1 MLKYSMAALALV
13 ATSTFALADPNN
25 GGPGAGGA
33 GPGVGSPAG
42 AMKGGATEGNG
53 GGGRRFDSDR
63 IQGGQAR
70 DADADRM
77 GKDMRSEK
85 SGSKAGQHADRDTN
99 DRDMKQKNRAD
110 RSERSG
116 SKTSDQARD
125 NSRPDKGATG
135 ASEGTAG
142 KGGPKGSLTNIS
154 PEQQTKVRAAFS
166 GHRVAPARD
175 IGVDVRVGAVVP
187 RSVHFYPLPPTIV
200 SIVPDYSGYEY
211 FMIDDSHVAIVDPD
225 TLEVVDIIVV
235 A

>member
-33 GPGVGSPAG
+33 GPGVGAPAG
-42 AMKGGATEGNG
+42 AMKGGATEGNS

-63 IQGGQAR
+63 IQGAQAR
-70 DADADRM
+70 DADSNRT
-77 GKDMRSEK
+77 GNDMRSEK

-110 RSERSG
+110 RNERSG

-142 KGGPKGSLTNIS
+142 KGGGKGSLTNIS

-175 IGVDVRVGAVVP
+175 VGVDVRVGVVVP

-225 TLEVVDIIVV
+225 TLEVVDIILV